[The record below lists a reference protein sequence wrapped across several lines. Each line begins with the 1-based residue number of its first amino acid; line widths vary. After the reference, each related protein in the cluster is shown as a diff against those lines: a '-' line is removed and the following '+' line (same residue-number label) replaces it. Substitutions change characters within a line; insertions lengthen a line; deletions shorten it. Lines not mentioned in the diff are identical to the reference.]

1 MQWQTTIMITW
12 AQWRTGGAM
21 LWYLIKHTNNS
32 LVLVIFTTRKNPM
45 NVNLY
50 IAMLW
55 TKNLVI
61 LISIIS
67 MLLHVTIPTAARLV
81 PATLFGCPTFLM
93 WYTSYVSYYVMLSGL
108 IFVCLELFVVLKYN
122 CTFCHS
128 LCSKTLVVEWFC
140 NRIRKHLV
148 DAYLY
153 HPLFYH

>member
-21 LWYLIKHTNNS
+21 LWYLIKHTNNL

-55 TKNLVI
+55 IKNLVT

-67 MLLHVTIPTAARLV
+67 MLLHVTIPTAARPV
-81 PATLFGCPTFLM
+81 PATRFGCPTFLM
-93 WYTSYVSYYVMLSGL
+93 WYTSSVLYYVMSVGSYICLSQ
-108 IFVCLELFVVLKYN
+108 IIYRLEYN
-122 CTFCHS
+122 CAFCHS
-128 LCSKTLVVEWFC
+128 LCSKTLVVEGFC
-140 NRIRKHLV
+140 NRIELGNI
-148 DAYLY
+148 
-153 HPLFYH
+153 